1 MLEKAVE
8 STERSAERSERSERS
23 GADLSSINASLPQSQ
38 AVKPVIGINGQA
50 VEPEVISIARRRRCT
65 TEYKLRIL
73 DEADRCSEYGQIG
86 LLLRREGLYS
96 HHLYRWRKWR
106 RKMSQKKDGGVKS
119 NSSLKVLRNENA
131 RLKREN
137 QRLQLKLKKA
147 GALLDLQKKA
157 SEILGMPDPDEN
169 GSD

>member
-1 MLEKAVE
+1 ME

-38 AVKPVIGINGQA
+38 AVKHIIGINGQA
-50 VEPEVISIARRRRCT
+50 VDPEVISIAKRRRFSA
-65 TEYKLRIL
+65 EYKLRIL
-73 DEADRCSEYGQIG
+73 KATDHCRDSIQIG

-106 RKMSQKKDGGVKS
+106 LEMSKKKDGGFKS
-119 NSSLKVLRNENA
+119 NGSLKDLRNENA

-147 GALLDLQKKA
+147 KALLDLQKKA
-157 SEILGMPDPDEN
+157 SEILGMSDPDEN